1 MHHTV
6 QKYLTRPGGYVEDSQ
21 DFQPNLE
28 AGEKKRVEVTKRR
41 RREGGGVE
49 MAEGER
55 NERGNR

>member
-1 MHHTV
+1 M
-6 QKYLTRPGGYVEDSQ
+6 EDSQ

-41 RREGGGVE
+41 RGEGGGVE